1 MIPKGYRLRKNSVG
15 LFQGI
20 FQSLGQVAPAADIAI
35 LLVASFSIAGSKT
48 VLSVIFGWLI
58 YALWMITP
66 YQFSKYKSNAGSY
79 YAYNAGATNK
89 GRMGPVTALSFMY
102 YDITGAAFGIL
113 GLSSFIYLMSPLIR
127 SIPYIWIAFAA
138 AFTVYIILITYFGIK
153 PSLGYNAITGMAE
166 VLFLL
171 IGAIIIIVKVG
182 VGNSFEPFDVSGP
195 GGIAFSSIM
204 FGAVFSILD
213 FTGSGVVTTVSEEIK
228 EPKKNIGKSI
238 IFAMFLT
245 AIALIPATYA
255 LTVGWG
261 IDRISSFAST
271 NDAGLLVFEK
281 YLGPIGLILLIVFT
295 INSYLTNG
303 VSKSTAVSRWWYSA
317 ARDGVVFPKKLSK
330 IDPKYRTPVNALM
343 AWALGSFVLDVIM
356 GIIYGPE
363 DAAFVLEAGTGI
375 SIILVHILSNTS
387 LTLFTNKIGDF
398 KFLTHGVAPTAAS
411 VVGGIVVY
419 YTMRRI
425 IATWLSNPTPLN
437 DAYFASMIVT
447 LVWVIAGGMLI
458 TWYYIKNRPQTLVN
472 AGEYDAEPAS
482 SVSSER

>member
-1 MIPKGYRLRKNSVG
+1 M
-15 LFQGI
+15 
-20 FQSLGQVAPAADIAI
+20 
-35 LLVASFSIAGSKT
+35 
-48 VLSVIFGWLI
+48 
-58 YALWMITP
+58 
-66 YQFSKYKSNAGSY
+66 
-79 YAYNAGATNK
+79 GA
-89 GRMGPVTALSFMY
+89 VTALSFMY

-138 AFTVYIILITYFGIK
+138 TFTIYIVLITYFVIR

-182 VGNSFEPFDVSGP
+182 AGNSFEPFDVSGP
-195 GGIAFSSIM
+195 GGVAFSSIM

-213 FTGSGVVTTVSEEIK
+213 FTGSGVVTTVSEEIR

-238 IFAMFLT
+238 VFAMVLT

-261 IDRISSFAST
+261 IDKISSFATT

-281 YLGPIGLILLIVFT
+281 YLGPVGLVLLIVFT

-317 ARDGVVFPKKLSK
+317 ARDGVVFPRKLSR
-330 IDPKYRTPVNALM
+330 IDPKHRTPVNALL

-356 GIIYGPE
+356 GIIFGPE
-363 DAAFVLEAGTGI
+363 NAAFVLEAGTGI
-375 SIILVHILSNTS
+375 SIILVHMLSNTS
-387 LTLFTNKIGDF
+387 LTLYTRKIGEF
-398 KFLTHGVAPTAAS
+398 RFLKHGLAPAAAS

-419 YTMRRI
+419 YTMRSVIGR
-425 IATWLSNPTPLN
+425 WYSDPTPLN
-437 DAYFASMIVT
+437 DAYFASLVIT
-447 LVWVIAGGMLI
+447 LLWVIVGGLLL
-458 TWYYIKNRPQTLVN
+458 TRYYVKRRPQTLVK
-472 AGEYDAEPAS
+472 AGEYDAEPS
-482 SVSSER
+482 PSMSGNR